1 MSAALSGGFGDIR
14 TSVDV
19 IDIRPLTADVAL
31 VSCMKTVHDQ
41 RPDAEPTAPAA
52 GALTHVTVQASTG
65 WKIGLAQRLASTTK
79 GTQIPAGWT
88 ALPAPPHWSV
98 RSVVPPPSD
107 SRAAASLSRATTASG
122 CSGAKTPSAWV
133 TFCS

>member
-41 RPDAEPTAPAA
+41 RPDAEPTAPAT
-52 GALTHVTVQASTG
+52 GALTYVTVPASTG

-122 CSGAKTPSAWV
+122 CSGAKTRSAWV